1 MSGLH
6 TLKTGLFLFIAWVAG
21 MASFGCNLA
30 SVESGHILEKG
41 IQQYDSHQYEQALA
55 TFQDAVNRDPNNDQ
69 AMYYMGLIDLYYR
82 DYDQARQKF
91 EQAIGL
97 NNMPVYWF
105 NLGMSQ
111 QGMAKSQFDAG
122 QFEES
127 EATYLKCVYSMSQAV
142 EIDPWYD
149 EAWLEMAH
157 CHLGAREYNDAAEA
171 FRKSIEAN
179 PVYEDADGVTV
190 NYKEL
195 GELYA
200 KFGFYKEANKV
211 LTNGLMN
218 NPGDGQMET
227 SLADVLF
234 AQNSLDEAAAHYKG
248 AQKTLILRDPSKQKA
263 LNALFGAGC
272 VYYEMAR
279 QKILEYGDFNS
290 LLQNENDTTQVLD
303 NLNESRKWF
312 ELYSDAAITDAEK
325 VRRSDALHKMK
336 SIDRY
341 IAYKNEKAESAEN

>member
-1 MSGLH
+1 
-6 TLKTGLFLFIAWVAG
+6 
-21 MASFGCNLA
+21 MAACITCFGCNLA

-41 IQQYDSHQYEQALA
+41 IQQYNSHQYDQALA
-55 TFQDAVNRDPNNDQ
+55 TFQDAVTRDPNNDQ
-69 AMYYMGLIDLYYR
+69 AVYYMGLIDLYYH

-105 NLGMSQ
+105 HLGMSQ
-111 QGMAKSQFDAG
+111 QGLAKSQFDAG
-122 QFEES
+122 QFEAS

-142 EIDPWYD
+142 ETDKWYD

-157 CHLGAREYNDAAEA
+157 CHLGAREYADAAEA
-171 FRKSIEAN
+171 FKNSIESN
-179 PVYEDADGVTV
+179 PVYKNADGVTA

-200 KFGFYKEANKV
+200 KFGFYNEATKV

-234 AQNSLDEAAAHYKG
+234 ADNSLDEAAAHYKG
-248 AQKTLILRDPSKQKA
+248 AQKTLTLIDPSKQKA

-279 QKILEYGDFNS
+279 QTIIKYEDFNS
-290 LLQNENDTTQVLD
+290 LLQNENDTATVMD

-312 ELYSDAAITDAEK
+312 GLYSDAAISDTEK
-325 VRRSDALHKMK
+325 IRRSDALHKMK

-341 IAYKNEKAESAEN
+341 IEYKNGNTEPAE